1 MKYPSILKAVDD
13 LSIARD
19 VETASTG
26 SHSGVRPILRKALE
40 FKQYWEQYSKLH
52 AGVSLNKDV
61 SPAKKQ
67 TLQAMHQWLEKMKKE
82 IWDDEEESLF
92 PLFLFSFPFPSLSLG
107 RVA

>member
-13 LSIARD
+13 LSIASE

-26 SHSGVRPILRKALE
+26 SHSGVRPILRRAQE

-52 AGVSLNKDV
+52 AEVSLNKDV

-67 TLQAMHQWLEKMKKE
+67 TLQAMHQWLEKIKKG
-82 IWDDEEESLF
+82 IWDDEEESIGTSSERSNKTLKTE
-92 PLFLFSFPFPSLSLG
+92 G
-107 RVA
+107 R